1 MLWEMVCTC
10 SMAMKLREAHMVESS
25 STPKVSPLIAIWT
38 LYQAAPPGLLHSS
51 CSPRMWLM
59 TGLGIQFGP
68 SGCGR
73 LALLSDACMAIS
85 FVWTTQMQ
93 QANAKIPCSIVFR
106 HPYSPAVLLLYNSS

>member
-1 MLWEMVCTC
+1 MPWEMVCTC

-38 LYQAAPPGLLHSS
+38 LYQAVPPGLLHSR
-51 CSPRMWLM
+51 CSPRMWQM

-73 LALLSDACMAIS
+73 LVLLSDACMAIS
-85 FVWTTQMQ
+85 FVLTTQIQIGLCQDSMLNCL
-93 QANAKIPCSIVFR
+93 QAPLQSRYAAFN
-106 HPYSPAVLLLYNSS
+106 